1 MPELHYD
8 GYVNMLNKVGTSKDP
23 LEGYTYQYE
32 EPTPDPELAQIY
44 SSNGIFA
51 NIIDKP
57 SELAFKNGYDL
68 QIGDSDLDD
77 TIKKKLAKLKWKQTG
92 TKALKWSRLFGGA
105 AILMGIDD
113 GGDWDE
119 PVNMAAVSSINS
131 LTAFERPEITPDY
144 NSVFTRNIDIQ
155 TIQKIGT
162 PEYYMITPMYGGEQI
177 RVHESRLL
185 LFRNGEIPRTS
196 SMSTDYMFFG
206 VPEYN
211 RIKRELRDT
220 VTSHGNGYRLLER
233 CIQAVYKMK
242 NLSSL
247 MATPSGEDNVI
258 KRMQLIDMARSL
270 LNTMVIDS
278 DGEDYL
284 FQTFQLSGV
293 KDIVDESCNMLS
305 AVTNIPQTILFGRS
319 PAGMNSTGE
328 SDLSNYYDYVGQI
341 QELNVAD
348 NLHYLVDLLL
358 RAEYNSGR
366 IQTIPAYEPVPVPL
380 WNMSEKEKAELEQA
394 KASAELTKAQAT
406 QAYVDMQVIDPQ
418 EVRRTLAES
427 DQYQLEDVLS
437 EEDLGLELEGL
448 LPPEN
453 APQQP
458 GTLQEHPDAVDSGDM
473 DHTAA
478 AVIVVRDGKIL
489 VADRTDGTGVC
500 GPGGHLEEGEQFED
514 AAFREAMEEFSI
526 RLGPITLIGYIKDT
540 TGQYCDTMIYLCTD
554 FSGEPTADGTE
565 ILNARWEPME
575 SLVGK
580 KLFPP
585 FENSMELLMEVL
597 NGTKTK
603 TENADNMDSERVD
616 DDWITMNGTHVLA
629 GEEGSIKYGPPNLK
643 GKAHKPKS
651 KSSNGNAASG
661 TSAGKGGK
669 TNTTGGKEGG
679 RGESG
684 KAGIDTKAISRIQR
698 SQERNEWSNIDE
710 DDRLAYLDDA
720 REDYSNYQ
728 FTRNGTLAN
737 AIASEE
743 GLNTKPTSLRGNDF
757 DEYVKQTGSKKI
769 YRGVQDLE
777 DDDGEIL
784 ASGADIRREFSSSD
798 DSTYGGG
805 NYGSGYHFAE
815 SRDYAKSF
823 ADEEYGG
830 ELIECAIKPGAYI
843 MNHSEWQNLSE
854 GRKKDYDFDEGLYA
868 LTHGYDGVSADSG
881 TINIVNRGSLV
892 YKEPGN

>member
-1 MPELHYD
+1 
-8 GYVNMLNKVGTSKDP
+8 MLNKVGTSKDP

-565 ILNARWEPME
+565 IVNARWEPME

-643 GKAHKPKS
+643 GKAHKPQS
-651 KSSNGNAASG
+651 KSSNGNAAAGS
-661 TSAGKGGK
+661 SA
-669 TNTTGGKEGG
+669 
-679 RGESG
+679 
-684 KAGIDTKAISRIQR
+684 AQ
-698 SQERNEWSNIDE
+698 
-710 DDRLAYLDDA
+710 LL
-720 REDYSNYQ
+720 
-728 FTRNGTLAN
+728 
-737 AIASEE
+737 
-743 GLNTKPTSLRGNDF
+743 
-757 DEYVKQTGSKKI
+757 
-769 YRGVQDLE
+769 
-777 DDDGEIL
+777 
-784 ASGADIRREFSSSD
+784 
-798 DSTYGGG
+798 
-805 NYGSGYHFAE
+805 
-815 SRDYAKSF
+815 
-823 ADEEYGG
+823 
-830 ELIECAIKPGAYI
+830 
-843 MNHSEWQNLSE
+843 
-854 GRKKDYDFDEGLYA
+854 
-868 LTHGYDGVSADSG
+868 
-881 TINIVNRGSLV
+881 
-892 YKEPGN
+892 